1 MRAFRR
7 KAWAVQ
13 RVIFLFSLRNQ
24 TCAAARHLCAAPQP
38 TLTICC
44 LPSSRASRMM
54 RRLLFSIAAA
64 AASTI
69 TPEQASKLRSLG
81 YRASEIAAI
90 RPSVASVVARRGL
103 PRPKAGMPP
112 SWVVDDAELAQAV
125 RTRPRPLAGVAG
137 FLNKLVFSLT
147 MLARDLAEVT
157 RRAAIPVG
165 VVLVASQADRIR
177 STIAAKPPS
186 GEGYFLFDGPTDPAM
201 RGGAKVQISPA
212 SAPSTKR

>member
-1 MRAFRR
+1 
-7 KAWAVQ
+7 
-13 RVIFLFSLRNQ
+13 
-24 TCAAARHLCAAPQP
+24 
-38 TLTICC
+38 
-44 LPSSRASRMM
+44 MM
-54 RRLLFSIAAA
+54 RRLLFVVATA

-112 SWVVDDAELAQAV
+112 SWVVDDADLAPA
-125 RTRPRPLAGVAG
+125 RARPRPLAGVVG
-137 FLNKLVFSLT
+137 LLQKLAFSVS
-147 MLARDLAEVT
+147 MLARDLVEIS

-177 STIAAKPPS
+177 STIAAKPSSS
-186 GEGYFLFDGPTDPAM
+186 GEGYFLYDGPTDPSM
-201 RGGAKVQISPA
+201 RGGAKVRISPA
-212 SAPSTKR
+212 SAPSSKR

>member
-1 MRAFRR
+1 
-7 KAWAVQ
+7 
-13 RVIFLFSLRNQ
+13 
-24 TCAAARHLCAAPQP
+24 
-38 TLTICC
+38 
-44 LPSSRASRMM
+44 MM
-54 RRLLFSIAAA
+54 RCLLFAVAAA
-64 AASTI
+64 ATTASI

-125 RTRPRPLAGVAG
+125 RARPRPLAGVVG
-137 FLNKLVFSLT
+137 FINKIVFSLT
-147 MLARDLAEVT
+147 MLTRDLAEVT

-177 STIAAKPPS
+177 STIAKPSS
-186 GEGYFLFDGPTDPAM
+186 GEAGYFLFDGPTDPAM

-212 SAPSTKR
+212 SAPSSKR

>member
-1 MRAFRR
+1 MR
-7 KAWAVQ
+7 
-13 RVIFLFSLRNQ
+13 
-24 TCAAARHLCAAPQP
+24 
-38 TLTICC
+38 C
-44 LPSSRASRMM
+44 L
-54 RRLLFSIAAA
+54 LLVAAA

-125 RTRPRPLAGVAG
+125 RARPRPLAGVVG

-147 MLARDLAEVT
+147 MLTRDLAEVT
-157 RRAAIPVG
+157 
-165 VVLVASQADRIR
+165 
-177 STIAAKPPS
+177 
-186 GEGYFLFDGPTDPAM
+186 
-201 RGGAKVQISPA
+201 
-212 SAPSTKR
+212 

>member
-1 MRAFRR
+1 MMRCL
-7 KAWAVQ
+7 
-13 RVIFLFSLRNQ
+13 LF
-24 TCAAARHLCAAPQP
+24 AAAV
-38 TLTICC
+38 
-44 LPSSRASRMM
+44 
-54 RRLLFSIAAA
+54 

-112 SWVVDDAELAQAV
+112 SWVVDDAELAPV
-125 RTRPRPLAGVAG
+125 STPRPLAGVLG
-137 FLNKLVFSLT
+137 FINKIVFSLT

-157 RRAAIPVG
+157 RRAALPVG

-177 STIAAKPPS
+177 STIAKPSS

-212 SAPSTKR
+212 SAPSSKR

>member
-1 MRAFRR
+1 MAR
-7 KAWAVQ
+7 KKGAGLDGALHFKSHQ
-13 RVIFLFSLRNQ
+13 QRNQ
-24 TCAAARHLCAAPQP
+24 LRRRATPLQLTATA
-38 TLTICC
+38 TLT
-44 LPSSRASRMM
+44 SMMM
-54 RRLLFSIAAA
+54 RRLLFTVAAA

-103 PRPKAGMPP
+103 PRPKAGLPP

-125 RTRPRPLAGVAG
+125 RARPRPLAGVVG

-147 MLARDLAEVT
+147 MLTRDFA

-177 STIAAKPPS
+177 STIAAKPSS

-212 SAPSTKR
+212 SMSSNKT

>member
-1 MRAFRR
+1 MR
-7 KAWAVQ
+7 
-13 RVIFLFSLRNQ
+13 
-24 TCAAARHLCAAPQP
+24 
-38 TLTICC
+38 C
-44 LPSSRASRMM
+44 L
-54 RRLLFSIAAA
+54 LLVAAA

-112 SWVVDDAELAQAV
+112 SWVVDDADLAPVA
-125 RTRPRPLAGVAG
+125 RPRPLAGVVG

-147 MLARDLAEVT
+147 MLTRDLAEVT

-177 STIAAKPPS
+177 STIAKPSS
-186 GEGYFLFDGPTDPAM
+186 GETGYFLFDGPTDPAM
-201 RGGAKVQISPA
+201 RGPGAAKVRISPA
-212 SAPSTKR
+212 SAPSSKR

>member
-1 MRAFRR
+1 MR
-7 KAWAVQ
+7 
-13 RVIFLFSLRNQ
+13 
-24 TCAAARHLCAAPQP
+24 
-38 TLTICC
+38 C
-44 LPSSRASRMM
+44 L
-54 RRLLFSIAAA
+54 LLVAAAA

-112 SWVVDDAELAQAV
+112 SWVVDDADLAPVA
-125 RTRPRPLAGVAG
+125 RPRPLAGVVG
-137 FLNKLVFSLT
+137 LLQKLAFSVS

-157 RRAAIPVG
+157 RRAALPVG

-177 STIAAKPPS
+177 STIAAKPSS

-201 RGGAKVQISPA
+201 RGPGAAKVRISPA
-212 SAPSTKR
+212 SAPASKR

>member
-1 MRAFRR
+1 
-7 KAWAVQ
+7 
-13 RVIFLFSLRNQ
+13 
-24 TCAAARHLCAAPQP
+24 
-38 TLTICC
+38 
-44 LPSSRASRMM
+44 MM
-54 RRLLFSIAAA
+54 RCLLFAVAAA
-64 AASTI
+64 ATTASI

-125 RTRPRPLAGVAG
+125 RARPRPLAGVVG
-137 FLNKLVFSLT
+137 LLQKLAFSVS

-157 RRAAIPVG
+157 RRAALPVG

-177 STIAAKPPS
+177 STIAAKPSS

-212 SAPSTKR
+212 SAPSSKR

>member
-1 MRAFRR
+1 MQLYSHTDI
-7 KAWAVQ
+7 WLPP
-13 RVIFLFSLRNQ
+13 RVTR
-24 TCAAARHLCAAPQP
+24 
-38 TLTICC
+38 LT
-44 LPSSRASRMM
+44 MM
-54 RRLLFSIAAA
+54 RCLLFAVAA

-112 SWVVDDAELAQAV
+112 SWVVDDADLAPVA
-125 RTRPRPLAGVAG
+125 RPRPLAGVVG

-147 MLARDLAEVT
+147 MLTRDLAEVT
-157 RRAAIPVG
+157 KRAALPVG

-177 STIAAKPPS
+177 STMKSPS
-186 GEGYFLFDGPTDPAM
+186 GEAGYFLFDGPTDPAM
-201 RGGAKVQISPA
+201 RGPGAAKVRISPA
-212 SAPSTKR
+212 SAPSSKR

>member
-1 MRAFRR
+1 MR
-7 KAWAVQ
+7 
-13 RVIFLFSLRNQ
+13 
-24 TCAAARHLCAAPQP
+24 
-38 TLTICC
+38 C
-44 LPSSRASRMM
+44 L
-54 RRLLFSIAAA
+54 LLVAAA

-125 RTRPRPLAGVAG
+125 RARPRPLAGVVG
-137 FLNKLVFSLT
+137 LLQKLAFSVS

-177 STIAAKPPS
+177 STLKPSS
-186 GEGYFLFDGPTDPAM
+186 GEEGYFLFDGPTDPAM
-201 RGGAKVQISPA
+201 RGPGAAKVRISPA
-212 SAPSTKR
+212 SAPSSKR

>member
-1 MRAFRR
+1 
-7 KAWAVQ
+7 
-13 RVIFLFSLRNQ
+13 
-24 TCAAARHLCAAPQP
+24 
-38 TLTICC
+38 
-44 LPSSRASRMM
+44 MM
-54 RRLLFSIAAA
+54 RCLLFAVAA

-112 SWVVDDAELAQAV
+112 SWVVDDADLAPA
-125 RTRPRPLAGVAG
+125 RARPRPLAGVVG
-137 FLNKLVFSLT
+137 LLQKLAFSVSMLT
-147 MLARDLAEVT
+147 RDLAEVT

-177 STIAAKPPS
+177 STIAKPSS
-186 GEGYFLFDGPTDPAM
+186 GEAGYFLFDGPTDPAM
-201 RGGAKVQISPA
+201 RGGAKVRISPA
-212 SAPSTKR
+212 SAPSSKR

>member
-1 MRAFRR
+1 MR
-7 KAWAVQ
+7 
-13 RVIFLFSLRNQ
+13 
-24 TCAAARHLCAAPQP
+24 
-38 TLTICC
+38 C
-44 LPSSRASRMM
+44 L
-54 RRLLFSIAAA
+54 LLVAAA

-125 RTRPRPLAGVAG
+125 RARPRPLAGVVG

-147 MLARDLAEVT
+147 MLTRDLAEVT

-177 STIAAKPPS
+177 STLGTAKPSS
-186 GEGYFLFDGPTDPAM
+186 GEAGYFLFDGPTDPAM

-212 SAPSTKR
+212 SAPSSKR

>member
-1 MRAFRR
+1 
-7 KAWAVQ
+7 
-13 RVIFLFSLRNQ
+13 
-24 TCAAARHLCAAPQP
+24 
-38 TLTICC
+38 
-44 LPSSRASRMM
+44 MM
-54 RRLLFSIAAA
+54 RCLLFAVAA

-112 SWVVDDAELAQAV
+112 SWVVDDADLAPVA
-125 RTRPRPLAGVAG
+125 RPRPLAGVVG

-147 MLARDLAEVT
+147 MLTRDLAEVT
-157 RRAAIPVG
+157 RRAALPVG

-177 STIAAKPPS
+177 STIAGKPPS

-201 RGGAKVQISPA
+201 RGPGAAKVRISPA
-212 SAPSTKR
+212 SAPSSKR

>member
-1 MRAFRR
+1 
-7 KAWAVQ
+7 
-13 RVIFLFSLRNQ
+13 
-24 TCAAARHLCAAPQP
+24 
-38 TLTICC
+38 
-44 LPSSRASRMM
+44 M
-54 RRLLFSIAAA
+54 RRLLFVVAAA

-125 RTRPRPLAGVAG
+125 RARPRPLAGVVG
-137 FLNKLVFSLT
+137 FINKLVFSLT
-147 MLARDLAEVT
+147 MLTRDLAEVT

-177 STIAAKPPS
+177 STIAAKPSSS

-201 RGGAKVQISPA
+201 RGGAKVRISPA
-212 SAPSTKR
+212 SMSSNKT

>member
-1 MRAFRR
+1 
-7 KAWAVQ
+7 
-13 RVIFLFSLRNQ
+13 
-24 TCAAARHLCAAPQP
+24 
-38 TLTICC
+38 
-44 LPSSRASRMM
+44 MM
-54 RRLLFSIAAA
+54 RCLLFAVAAA

-125 RTRPRPLAGVAG
+125 RARPRPLAGVVG
-137 FLNKLVFSLT
+137 LLQKLAFSVS

-157 RRAAIPVG
+157 RRVALPVG

-177 STIAAKPPS
+177 STIAKPSS
-186 GEGYFLFDGPTDPAM
+186 GEAGYFLFDGPTDPAM

-212 SAPSTKR
+212 SAPSSKR

>member
-1 MRAFRR
+1 
-7 KAWAVQ
+7 
-13 RVIFLFSLRNQ
+13 
-24 TCAAARHLCAAPQP
+24 
-38 TLTICC
+38 
-44 LPSSRASRMM
+44 MM
-54 RRLLFSIAAA
+54 RCLLFAVAA

-112 SWVVDDAELAQAV
+112 SWVVDDADLAPVA
-125 RTRPRPLAGVAG
+125 RPRPLAGVVG
-137 FLNKLVFSLT
+137 LLQKLAFSVS

-157 RRAAIPVG
+157 RRAALPVG

-177 STIAAKPPS
+177 STLGTEKPSS
-186 GEGYFLFDGPTDPAM
+186 GEEGYFLFDGPNDPAM
-201 RGGAKVQISPA
+201 RGAAKVRISPA
-212 SAPSTKR
+212 SMSSNKT

>member
-1 MRAFRR
+1 MMRCLLL
-7 KAWAVQ
+7 V
-13 RVIFLFSLRNQ
+13 
-24 TCAAARHLCAAPQP
+24 AAAG
-38 TLTICC
+38 
-44 LPSSRASRMM
+44 
-54 RRLLFSIAAA
+54 

-112 SWVVDDAELAQAV
+112 SWVVDDADLAPVA
-125 RTRPRPLAGVAG
+125 RPRPLAGVVG

-147 MLARDLAEVT
+147 MLTRDLAEVT
-157 RRAAIPVG
+157 RRAALPVG

-177 STIAAKPPS
+177 STIAGKPPS

-201 RGGAKVQISPA
+201 RGGAKVRISPA
-212 SAPSTKR
+212 SMSSNKT

>member
-1 MRAFRR
+1 
-7 KAWAVQ
+7 
-13 RVIFLFSLRNQ
+13 
-24 TCAAARHLCAAPQP
+24 
-38 TLTICC
+38 
-44 LPSSRASRMM
+44 MM
-54 RRLLFSIAAA
+54 RCLLFVAAA

-125 RTRPRPLAGVAG
+125 RARPRPLAGVVG

-147 MLARDLAEVT
+147 MLTRDLAEVT

-165 VVLVASQADRIR
+165 VVLVASRIR
-177 STIAAKPPS
+177 STIAAKPS
-186 GEGYFLFDGPTDPAM
+186 NGEAGYFLFDGPTDPAM

-212 SAPSTKR
+212 SAPSSKR

>member
-1 MRAFRR
+1 MR
-7 KAWAVQ
+7 
-13 RVIFLFSLRNQ
+13 
-24 TCAAARHLCAAPQP
+24 
-38 TLTICC
+38 C
-44 LPSSRASRMM
+44 LLPLMA
-54 RRLLFSIAAA
+54 AAA

-112 SWVVDDAELAQAV
+112 SWVVDEADLAPVA
-125 RTRPRPLAGVAG
+125 RPRPLAGVVG
-137 FLNKLVFSLT
+137 FINKLVFSLT
-147 MLARDLAEVT
+147 MLTRDLAEVT

-177 STIAAKPPS
+177 STLKPSS
-186 GEGYFLFDGPTDPAM
+186 GEEGYFLFDGPTDPAM

-212 SAPSTKR
+212 SAPSSKR

>member
-1 MRAFRR
+1 
-7 KAWAVQ
+7 
-13 RVIFLFSLRNQ
+13 
-24 TCAAARHLCAAPQP
+24 
-38 TLTICC
+38 
-44 LPSSRASRMM
+44 MM
-54 RRLLFSIAAA
+54 RCLLFAVAA

-112 SWVVDDAELAQAV
+112 SWVVDAADLAPVA
-125 RTRPRPLAGVAG
+125 RPRPLAGVVG
-137 FLNKLVFSLT
+137 LLQKLAFSVS

-157 RRAAIPVG
+157 RRAALPVG

-177 STIAAKPPS
+177 STIAAKPSS
-186 GEGYFLFDGPTDPAM
+186 GEAGYFLYDGPTDPAM
-201 RGGAKVQISPA
+201 RGGAKVRISPA
-212 SAPSTKR
+212 SAPSSKR

>member
-1 MRAFRR
+1 MR
-7 KAWAVQ
+7 
-13 RVIFLFSLRNQ
+13 
-24 TCAAARHLCAAPQP
+24 
-38 TLTICC
+38 C
-44 LPSSRASRMM
+44 LLP
-54 RRLLFSIAAA
+54 LVAAA

-112 SWVVDDAELAQAV
+112 SWVVDDADLAPA
-125 RTRPRPLAGVAG
+125 RARPRPLAGVVG
-137 FLNKLVFSLT
+137 LLQKLAFSVS

-157 RRAAIPVG
+157 RRAALPVG

-177 STIAAKPPS
+177 STLKPSS
-186 GEGYFLFDGPTDPAM
+186 GEEGYFLFDGPTDPAM
-201 RGGAKVQISPA
+201 HGGAKVQISPA
-212 SAPSTKR
+212 SMSSNKT

>member
-1 MRAFRR
+1 
-7 KAWAVQ
+7 
-13 RVIFLFSLRNQ
+13 
-24 TCAAARHLCAAPQP
+24 
-38 TLTICC
+38 
-44 LPSSRASRMM
+44 M
-54 RRLLFSIAAA
+54 RRLLFVVATA

-112 SWVVDDAELAQAV
+112 SWVVDDADLAPA
-125 RTRPRPLAGVAG
+125 RARPRPLAGVVG
-137 FLNKLVFSLT
+137 LLQKLAFSVS
-147 MLARDLAEVT
+147 MLARDLVEIS

-177 STIAAKPPS
+177 STIAAKPSSS
-186 GEGYFLFDGPTDPAM
+186 GEGYFLYDGPTDPAM
-201 RGGAKVQISPA
+201 RGGAKVRISPA
-212 SAPSTKR
+212 SMSSNNKT

>member
-1 MRAFRR
+1 MR
-7 KAWAVQ
+7 
-13 RVIFLFSLRNQ
+13 
-24 TCAAARHLCAAPQP
+24 
-38 TLTICC
+38 C
-44 LPSSRASRMM
+44 L
-54 RRLLFSIAAA
+54 LLLMAAAA

-125 RTRPRPLAGVAG
+125 RARPRPLAGVVG
-137 FLNKLVFSLT
+137 LLQKLAFSVS
-147 MLARDLAEVT
+147 MLARDLAQIT
-157 RRAAIPVG
+157 RQAALPVG

-177 STIAAKPPS
+177 EKLDRPTKAS
-186 GEGYFLFDGPTDPAM
+186 EGYFLFDGPTDPAM

-212 SAPSTKR
+212 SAPSSKR

>member
-1 MRAFRR
+1 MR
-7 KAWAVQ
+7 
-13 RVIFLFSLRNQ
+13 
-24 TCAAARHLCAAPQP
+24 
-38 TLTICC
+38 C
-44 LPSSRASRMM
+44 L
-54 RRLLFSIAAA
+54 LLVAAA

-112 SWVVDDAELAQAV
+112 SWVVDDADLAPVA
-125 RTRPRPLAGVAG
+125 RPRPLAGVVG

-147 MLARDLAEVT
+147 MLTRDLAEVT
-157 RRAAIPVG
+157 RRAALPVG

-177 STIAAKPPS
+177 STIAGKPPS

-212 SAPSTKR
+212 SAPSSKSKR

>member
-1 MRAFRR
+1 MRCLLL
-7 KAWAVQ
+7 V
-13 RVIFLFSLRNQ
+13 
-24 TCAAARHLCAAPQP
+24 AAAG
-38 TLTICC
+38 
-44 LPSSRASRMM
+44 
-54 RRLLFSIAAA
+54 

-112 SWVVDDAELAQAV
+112 SWVVDDADLAPVA
-125 RTRPRPLAGVAG
+125 RPRPLAGVVG

-147 MLARDLAEVT
+147 MLTRDLAEVT
-157 RRAAIPVG
+157 KRAALPVG

-177 STIAAKPPS
+177 STLKPSS
-186 GEGYFLFDGPTDPAM
+186 GEEGYFLFDGPTDPAM

-212 SAPSTKR
+212 SMSSNKT

>member
-1 MRAFRR
+1 MR
-7 KAWAVQ
+7 
-13 RVIFLFSLRNQ
+13 
-24 TCAAARHLCAAPQP
+24 
-38 TLTICC
+38 C
-44 LPSSRASRMM
+44 L
-54 RRLLFSIAAA
+54 LLLMAAAA

-112 SWVVDDAELAQAV
+112 SWVVDDAELAPV
-125 RTRPRPLAGVAG
+125 STPRPLAGVLG
-137 FLNKLVFSLT
+137 FINKIVFSLT

-157 RRAAIPVG
+157 RRAALPVG
-165 VVLVASQADRIR
+165 VVLVASQADRLR
-177 STIAAKPPS
+177 ATLDRPAKAS
-186 GEGYFLFDGPTDPAM
+186 EGYFLFDGPTDPAM

-212 SAPSTKR
+212 SAPSSKR

>member
-1 MRAFRR
+1 MMRCL
-7 KAWAVQ
+7 
-13 RVIFLFSLRNQ
+13 LF
-24 TCAAARHLCAAPQP
+24 AAAV
-38 TLTICC
+38 
-44 LPSSRASRMM
+44 
-54 RRLLFSIAAA
+54 

-112 SWVVDDAELAQAV
+112 SWVVDDADLAQAV
-125 RTRPRPLAGVAG
+125 RARPRPLAGVVG
-137 FLNKLVFSLT
+137 LLQKLAFSVS

-157 RRAAIPVG
+157 RRAALPVG

-177 STIAAKPPS
+177 STIAKPSS
-186 GEGYFLFDGPTDPAM
+186 GEAGYFLYDGPTDPSM
-201 RGGAKVQISPA
+201 RGGAKVRISPA
-212 SAPSTKR
+212 SAPSSKR

>member
-1 MRAFRR
+1 
-7 KAWAVQ
+7 
-13 RVIFLFSLRNQ
+13 
-24 TCAAARHLCAAPQP
+24 
-38 TLTICC
+38 
-44 LPSSRASRMM
+44 MM
-54 RRLLFSIAAA
+54 RCLLFAVAA

-125 RTRPRPLAGVAG
+125 RARPRPLAGVVG

-147 MLARDLAEVT
+147 MLTRDLAEVT

-177 STIAAKPPS
+177 STLGTAKTSS

-201 RGGAKVQISPA
+201 RGPGAAKVRISPA
-212 SAPSTKR
+212 SAPSSKR

>member
-1 MRAFRR
+1 MR
-7 KAWAVQ
+7 
-13 RVIFLFSLRNQ
+13 
-24 TCAAARHLCAAPQP
+24 
-38 TLTICC
+38 C
-44 LPSSRASRMM
+44 L
-54 RRLLFSIAAA
+54 LLMAAA

-112 SWVVDDAELAQAV
+112 SWVVDDADLAQAV
-125 RTRPRPLAGVAG
+125 RARPRPLAGVVG
-137 FLNKLVFSLT
+137 LLQKLAFSVS

-177 STIAAKPPS
+177 STIAKPSS
-186 GEGYFLFDGPTDPAM
+186 GEAGYFLFDGPTDPAM

>member
-1 MRAFRR
+1 MR
-7 KAWAVQ
+7 
-13 RVIFLFSLRNQ
+13 
-24 TCAAARHLCAAPQP
+24 
-38 TLTICC
+38 C
-44 LPSSRASRMM
+44 L
-54 RRLLFSIAAA
+54 LLVAAA

-112 SWVVDDAELAQAV
+112 SWVVDEADLAPVA
-125 RTRPRPLAGVAG
+125 RPRPLAGVVG

-147 MLARDLAEVT
+147 MLTRDLAEVT
-157 RRAAIPVG
+157 RRAALPVG

-177 STIAAKPPS
+177 STIAGKPPS
-186 GEGYFLFDGPTDPAM
+186 GEGYFLFDGPNDPAM
-201 RGGAKVQISPA
+201 RGGAKVRISPA
-212 SAPSTKR
+212 SAPSSKR

>member
-1 MRAFRR
+1 
-7 KAWAVQ
+7 
-13 RVIFLFSLRNQ
+13 
-24 TCAAARHLCAAPQP
+24 
-38 TLTICC
+38 
-44 LPSSRASRMM
+44 MM
-54 RRLLFSIAAA
+54 RCLLFAVAAA

-112 SWVVDDAELAQAV
+112 SWVVDDADLAPV
-125 RTRPRPLAGVAG
+125 TRPRPLAGVVG
-137 FLNKLVFSLT
+137 LLQKLAFSVS

-177 STIAAKPPS
+177 STIAAKSPS

-201 RGGAKVQISPA
+201 RGPGAAKVRISPA
-212 SAPSTKR
+212 SAPSSKR

>member
-1 MRAFRR
+1 
-7 KAWAVQ
+7 
-13 RVIFLFSLRNQ
+13 
-24 TCAAARHLCAAPQP
+24 
-38 TLTICC
+38 
-44 LPSSRASRMM
+44 MM
-54 RRLLFSIAAA
+54 RRLLFVVAAA

-112 SWVVDDAELAQAV
+112 SWVVDDADLAPA
-125 RTRPRPLAGVAG
+125 RARPRPLAGVVG
-137 FLNKLVFSLT
+137 LLQKLAFSVS

-177 STIAAKPPS
+177 STMKSPS
-186 GEGYFLFDGPTDPAM
+186 GEEGYFLFDGPTDPAM

-212 SAPSTKR
+212 SAPSSKR

>member
-1 MRAFRR
+1 MR
-7 KAWAVQ
+7 
-13 RVIFLFSLRNQ
+13 
-24 TCAAARHLCAAPQP
+24 
-38 TLTICC
+38 C
-44 LPSSRASRMM
+44 L
-54 RRLLFSIAAA
+54 LLMAAAA

-112 SWVVDDAELAQAV
+112 SWVVDDADLAQAV
-125 RTRPRPLAGVAG
+125 RARPRPLAGVVG

-147 MLARDLAEVT
+147 MLTRDLAEVT
-157 RRAAIPVG
+157 RRAALPVG

-177 STIAAKPPS
+177 STLGTAKPSS
-186 GEGYFLFDGPTDPAM
+186 GEAGYFLFDGPTDPAM
-201 RGGAKVQISPA
+201 RGGAKVRISPA
-212 SAPSTKR
+212 SAPSAKR